1 MLNYVW
7 PIVLVI
13 LSNVFYQICAKSVP
27 EGMNPLAS
35 LTVTYLIGA
44 VVSFALYYILGKDAN
59 IIKEYSQI
67 NWAPFVLGFVI
78 VGLEVGYIYAYKAG
92 WQVSTA
98 QIVQAALV
106 AIVLVFVGYGLYHES
121 LSLKKIAG
129 IVICLS
135 GLVLINL

>member
-106 AIVLVFVGYGLYHES
+106 AIVLVFVGYGLYHEA
-121 LSLKKIAG
+121 LTIKKIAG
-129 IVICLS
+129 IVICLG
-135 GLVLINL
+135 GLVLINI

>member
-106 AIVLVFVGYGLYHES
+106 AIVLVFVGYGLYHEA

-135 GLVLINL
+135 GLVLINI